1 MSRPGL
7 ARRSLRASTVLN
19 RSPRA
24 IGPFKASTTEPSSS
38 LRSKRISAER
48 AGTGKPTRPIVAR
61 LRARERMI
69 GVPEALWGQTVR
81 SSAQFQQAAAAPKP
95 AAAPTGE
102 KPSGNGHA
110 PIPDT
115 RADRH
120 RVSVLPPALAPR
132 FKEGN
137 SAGAYQSCFQPGRG
151 LREPRD
157 FGSGNGMVLMG
168 SGSLAR
174 TTSFSRPTSLRL
186 LSDAPASPQNAVRP
200 RSRTTTF
207 GRAVSCTEG
216 GVRPRSRRPTFEGA
230 AGCALVSVFASHIR
244 RMGR

>member
-1 MSRPGL
+1 
-7 ARRSLRASTVLN
+7 
-19 RSPRA
+19 
-24 IGPFKASTTEPSSS
+24 
-38 LRSKRISAER
+38 
-48 AGTGKPTRPIVAR
+48 
-61 LRARERMI
+61 MI

-174 TTSFSRPTSLRL
+174 TTSFSRPTSLTATFGRAGFTTECCVRARSRTTTFRGAGSRTECCVRPRSGL
-186 LSDAPASPQNAVRP
+186 TTFGRSGFSTECVRP